1 MSEVDALIVWLLF
14 KALVF
19 FCGVFLTVF
28 IIDCIIR
35 LVEKWREK
43 HNEEYEE

>member
-1 MSEVDALIVWLLF
+1 MSEIDALVVWLLF

-28 IIDCIIR
+28 VIDCIIR
-35 LVEKWREK
+35 LIERWREK
-43 HNEEYEE
+43 HYENKE

>member
-35 LVEKWREK
+35 LFEKWRDK
-43 HNEEYEE
+43 RNENYEE